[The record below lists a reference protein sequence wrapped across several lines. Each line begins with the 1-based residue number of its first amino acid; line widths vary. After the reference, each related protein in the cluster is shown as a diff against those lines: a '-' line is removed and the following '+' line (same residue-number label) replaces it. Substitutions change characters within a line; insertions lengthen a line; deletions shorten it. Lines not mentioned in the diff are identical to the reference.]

1 MNSNNDSHP
10 TTDSA
15 THAGHAHEHHE
26 GCSHGHPQAHD
37 QEIPHEALFVEVLSL
52 LGEGVAAH
60 RIEAASTAIG
70 LTEGALLQ
78 LDALGLD
85 LFDHAL
91 HAELDAL
98 AHGHHDHSHDHDH
111 AHGHD
116 HAHDHA
122 HDHSH
127 GHSHG
132 HSHDDAHVHGHPHGT
147 GHDHAHQQ
155 PVKLVR
161 RAKKAKVVS
170 ARFPEPAVYVIEK
183 MAHGFRRAGR
193 STGGGFYEYPAGAQ
207 PQLWSGLKVF
217 ERGAREVD
225 DAAIAE
231 RLRAALR

>member
-10 TTDSA
+10 STDSA

-37 QEIPHEALFVEVLSL
+37 HEIPHEALFVEVLSL
-52 LGEGVAAH
+52 LGEGVSAH
-60 RIEAASTAIG
+60 RIEAASNAIG

-98 AHGHHDHSHDHDH
+98 AHGQ
-111 AHGHD
+111 HD

-127 GHSHG
+127 GHSHDDSHAHG
-132 HSHDDAHVHGHPHGT
+132 HSHDA

-155 PVKLVR
+155 AVNLVR

-183 MAHGFRRAGR
+183 MAHGFRRTGR
-193 STGGGFYEYPAGAQ
+193 ASGGGFYDYTAGAE

-225 DAAIAE
+225 DTSLAE
-231 RLRAALR
+231 RLRAAIR